1 MPKMPVQR
9 VDQPFQRIPQACMT
23 TGLSQ
28 HFLREGC
35 KAGTVSHVRSGQTY
49 LVNVPALLR
58 KLGAMETE
66 E

>member
-1 MPKMPVQR
+1 MPIQR
-9 VDQPFQRIPQACMT
+9 SDQPCQRIPQACTT

-28 HFLREGC
+28 HFLRAGC
-35 KAGTVSHVRSGQTY
+35 KDGSVPHIRSGQTY

-58 KLGAMETE
+58 QLGALE

>member
-9 VDQPFQRIPQACMT
+9 SDQPFQRVPQASTT

-28 HFLREGC
+28 HFLREGIRN
-35 KAGTVSHVRSGQTY
+35 GTIPHIRSGNTP
-49 LVNVPALLR
+49 LVNIPALLR
-58 KLGAMETE
+58 QLGAAE

>member
-1 MPKMPVQR
+1 MPIQR
-9 VDQPFQRIPQACMT
+9 SDQPFQRIPQACTT

-28 HFLREGC
+28 HFLRAGC
-35 KAGTVSHVRSGQTY
+35 KDGSVPHIRSGQTY

-58 KLGAMETE
+58 QLGALE